1 MLSRLVVCKLV
12 VVPKEG
18 DKPVGTG
25 ICVFKVVFQLRII
38 SENKLLFIHRVFL
51 RGADGIQ
58 RLLYI
63 RALRDKLR
71 SRVLVFSELAGESR
85 RLASQFLYL
94 LFVFGGLSYR
104 LRYRFF
110 ERSRSGTVNLRLC
123 LHSLEKRCEKLRIR
137 LFSCQL
143 YEQVA
148 ALILQFF
155 KLFLKRSTLTV
166 YLVFLEGK

>member
-1 MLSRLVVCKLV
+1 M
-12 VVPKEG
+12 
-18 DKPVGTG
+18 
-25 ICVFKVVFQLRII
+25 
-38 SENKLLFIHRVFL
+38 
-51 RGADGIQ
+51 
-58 RLLYI
+58 
-63 RALRDKLR
+63 
-71 SRVLVFSELAGESR
+71 LVFSELAGENR

-110 ERSRSGTVNLRLC
+110 KRSCSGTVNLRLC

-155 KLFLKRSTLTV
+155 ELFLKRSTLTV
-166 YLVFLEGK
+166 YLVFLEGKKRRFRIKFILSLCYPADITSVSAHALVESLHLGFYHIER